1 MAAAS
6 HTTGSPERGKYQ
18 VTPLLLADGSVAY
31 LLLDDYGRQIVRPK
45 TINHQDEI
53 VDLQSDHY
61 ANLHVTHAK
70 NLRSITVTSPGVEYA
85 NGVNALCIA
94 TPEDPEHE
102 LELLGVY
109 LSTKTAGDFYLVADN
124 LGLSPGETTGNTF
137 DLVGIYGDGVTN
149 TCDVLW
155 AAFLANNARGVTGGD
170 FHEDLGLD
178 VELYLIAPNVSY
190 TITVMW
196 MDIEP

>member
-1 MAAAS
+1 MAAAG
-6 HTTGSPERGKYQ
+6 HTTGKPERGKY
-18 VTPLLLADGSVAY
+18 VATPLLLADGSVAY
-31 LLLDDYGRQIVRPK
+31 LLLDNYGRQIVRPK
-45 TINHQDEI
+45 TINHQDEV
-53 VDLQSDHY
+53 VDFQSDHY

-70 NLRSITVTSPGVEYA
+70 NLSSVTVTSPGVEYA

-178 VELYLIAPNVSY
+178 VELYLIAPNVTY